1 MSTGNG
7 SRRSVRSITFAFG
20 VSAISSLGLAVVYL
34 LGGQPQVEGVL
45 LGGSLG
51 GISVALVLWARHL
64 MPEGPE
70 VQDREVTPKAAEE
83 RPQAERA
90 LKAGAQAIERRS
102 FLTKMVGAA
111 FGALGSALLFPIR
124 SLGEAPA
131 RALFRTAWRPGA
143 RMVRPDGSPVRPE
156 DLAIDGIL
164 TVFPEEHADEADS
177 QTLLIRLPEDVEAPG
192 PAGWSHEGFV
202 AFSKICTHAG
212 CPVGLYEATSR
223 KLFCPC
229 HQSVFDV
236 LQGAKPTEGPAT
248 RALPQL
254 PISIDGEGFLVAQK
268 DFDEPVGPGYW
279 NRGRDD

>member
-1 MSTGNG
+1 MSVSDD
-7 SRRSVRSITFAFG
+7 SRRKIRSIAFALG
-20 VSAISSLGLAVVYL
+20 VSAVSSLGLAVVYL

-51 GISVALVLWARHL
+51 GISFGLVLWARHL

-90 LKAGAQAIERRS
+90 FEAGAKPIERRS
-102 FLTKMVGAA
+102 FLIKMVGAA
-111 FGALGSALLFPIR
+111 FGALGIALLFPIR

-143 RMVRPDGSPVRPE
+143 RLVRHDGSPVRPA

-164 TVFPEEHADEADS
+164 TVFPEKHEEEADS
-177 QTLLIRLPEDVEAPG
+177 QTLLIRLPQDIEAPG
-192 PAGWSHEGFV
+192 PPGWSHEGYV

-212 CPVGLYEATSR
+212 CPVGLYEAVSR

-248 RALPQL
+248 RRLPQL
-254 PISIDGEGFLVAQK
+254 PISIDAEGFLVAQA

>member
-1 MSTGNG
+1 MI
-7 SRRSVRSITFAFG
+7 RSIAFALG
-20 VSAISSLGLAVVYL
+20 VSAVSSLGLTVVYVM
-34 LGGQPQVEGVL
+34 GGQPQVEGVL

-51 GISVALVLWARHL
+51 GICAGLVLWARHL

-70 VQDREVTPKAAEE
+70 VQDREVIPKAVQE
-83 RPQAERA
+83 RPGAERA
-90 LKAGAQAIERRS
+90 LQTGAEFIERRR

-111 FGALGSALLFPIR
+111 FGALGIALLFPIR

-143 RMVRPDGSPVRPE
+143 RLVRPDGFPVRPG

-164 TVFPEEHADEADS
+164 TVFPEEHVEEADS
-177 QTLLIRLPEDVEAPG
+177 QTLLIRLPQDIEAPG

-236 LQGAKPTEGPAT
+236 LEGAKPTEGPAT

-254 PISIDGEGFLVAQK
+254 PISVDAEGYLVAQG
-268 DFDEPVGPGYW
+268 DFEEPVGPGYW